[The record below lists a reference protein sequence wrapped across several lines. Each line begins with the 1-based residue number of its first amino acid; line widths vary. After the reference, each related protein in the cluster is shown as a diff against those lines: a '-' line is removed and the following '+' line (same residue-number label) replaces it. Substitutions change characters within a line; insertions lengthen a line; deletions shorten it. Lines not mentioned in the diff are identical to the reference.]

1 MSIFISEKTLFMTKL
16 VHFDFAIKNLLRNKA
31 NFDILEGFLS
41 ELLQTNVVIE
51 ALLES
56 ESNKNTQNDKSNR
69 VDLLVLT
76 EKKEHVII
84 EVQASMEWDYLSRI
98 LYGTS
103 KAVTEYIQ
111 AGQPYRDVRKIIS
124 VSIVF
129 FDLGRGE
136 DYVYHGTTEFRG
148 THQHDVLQLGENE
161 QKAYGLDKTPSD
173 IFPEYYL
180 IKVNQFNERIK
191 DKFDEWVYFLKTEKI
206 QPNFSAQGIKS
217 AAKKLDVLALSDE
230 DRRAYD
236 RYEENTHYEASMH
249 ESHYGRGKLEGKA
262 EGKAETLI
270 QIIKRKFNKVLSKED
285 EVYVIAK
292 IQQANLEQLTGWIDG
307 VFDSVTLDDLF
318 KLLERKS

>member
-1 MSIFISEKTLFMTKL
+1 MSKI
-16 VHFDFAIKNLLRNKA
+16 VHFDWAIKHILRNKA

-41 ELLQTNVVIE
+41 ELLKTKVTIE
-51 ALLES
+51 TLLES
-56 ESNKNTQNDKSNR
+56 ESNKHDKDDRSNR

-76 EKKEHVII
+76 ESQGHVII
-84 EVQASMEWDYLSRI
+84 EVQSSMEWDYLSRI

-111 AGQPYRDVRKIIS
+111 AGQPYRNVRKIIS

-148 THQHDVLQLGENE
+148 THQHDVLRLGENE
-161 QKAYGLDKTPSD
+161 KKAYGPDKTPSD

-206 QPNFSAQGIKS
+206 QPSFSAQGLKS
-217 AAKKLDVLALSDE
+217 AAKKLDVLALSDNE
-230 DRRAYD
+230 RKAYD

-249 ESHYGRGKLEGKA
+249 ESHYGRGKLEGKDERNTEIA
-262 EGKAETLI
+262 INMLKA
-270 QIIKRKFNKVLSKED
+270 NKPFHEISLFTGLTQEEITKLKED
-285 EVYVIAK
+285 
-292 IQQANLEQLTGWIDG
+292 L
-307 VFDSVTLDDLF
+307 
-318 KLLERKS
+318 